1 MDDAFE
7 VNGSLGKAIGERGVE
22 TGYGIHASGGYLR
35 LGFHTDGVHAHVFI
49 QSLPHL
55 FNFYRDL
62 GVSLSHLQPG
72 LTQPLPDGD
81 PSIVDAMKVIYEADQ
96 LRKGL
101 K

>member
-1 MDDAFE
+1 MDDGFE
-7 VNGSLGKAIGERGVE
+7 VRGSLGKAVGERGVE
-22 TGYGIHASGGYLR
+22 ARYGIAAYAGGVQLS
-35 LGFHTDGVHAHVFI
+35 FHTDGVHAHVFI

-72 LTQPLPDGD
+72 LTYPLPDGD

-96 LRKGL
+96 LRKGT

>member
-1 MDDAFE
+1 MEPFE
-7 VNGSLGKAIGERGVE
+7 FKGSLGKTVGERGVE
-22 TGYGIHASGGYLR
+22 ARYRIAAYAGGVQLS
-35 LGFHTDGVHAHVFI
+35 FHTDGVHAHIFI
-49 QSLPHL
+49 SSLPHL

-96 LRKGL
+96 LRKGI